1 MGSLTAR
8 CRINAANGV
17 TARRCPDAG
26 GCREAP
32 PRPTTAASRCG
43 RRHSPYSPARCLA
56 NVALAP
62 LQRDYTRRA
71 FSRRAFVRRG
81 FTRRGFTRRG
91 FTLLELM
98 IALAVLA
105 VVSVTVLGRGG
116 ETARQLGQL
125 EEKTLA
131 RWLAE
136 DQVAQLRLSRAG
148 SEEKRSEGAERH
160 QVRRGGR
167 QWEVVTETRS
177 TSHPLLQRVEVTVYA
192 LREGQLADPSDTLI
206 AFAGRH

>member
-43 RRHSPYSPARCLA
+43 RPHSPYSPARCLA

-71 FSRRAFVRRG
+71 FA
-81 FTRRGFTRRG
+81 RRG

-206 AFAGRH
+206 AFVGRH